1 MHPLV
6 SLVLSSEDQLWCD
19 PAPIVHG
26 EGFIPGTE
34 VRVTCVCEDGSGL
47 VWKSENGFLVTA
59 QSSFDTGSTPGFG
72 DDYYGV
78 AAEGPIYS
86 MRCQA
91 GVHHD
96 FVLPENGKIKFSFEV
111 LAGGVRVW
119 LDSVTRRCSS
129 RVRAREEET
138 VLFLHNDT
146 PGAHC
151 GARLLR
157 TLGYTV
163 KQEFIDPKRPNL
175 DPLLNEIGSAG
186 RVHLIAS
193 ARAGEAGL
201 ELAQR
206 TPKIASV
213 TLFSGSGLRFTPW
226 TIDGRE
232 TPYSVCDHSSLQ
244 ARGRTVLSTRE
255 VYADAV
261 ADRDNRDRGRIEVEN
276 INCPVYLFT
285 GSDDQVW
292 PSAAFSELVAQR
304 RGAHGLAEQTYH
316 RTFPSVG
323 HDLGPELGLPGLPTT
338 ERTAKD
344 GRPGFRLSL
353 GGKMGRQS
361 RARRE
366 CWESLLEILGGK
378 TPKDFREQIG
388 CAAQTRTG
396 PSGVE
401 KESSSS
407 TFSGTT

>member
-1 MHPLV
+1 MMHPIV

-111 LAGGVRVW
+111 LAGGDSIWVN
-119 LDSVTRRCSS
+119 SVTRLCSS
-129 RVRAREEET
+129 KRRTHMAET
-138 VLFLHNDT
+138 IFFLHNDT
-146 PGAHC
+146 PGARC
-151 GARLLR
+151 GVHLLR

-163 KQEFIDPKRPNL
+163 EERFTAPERPNL
-175 DPLLNEIGSAG
+175 DPLLNEIRSVG

-193 ARAGEAGL
+193 GRSSEAGL

-206 TPKIASV
+206 APKLASV
-213 TLFSGSGLRFTPW
+213 ALFSGSGLRFPPW
-226 TIDGRE
+226 TFNGRE
-232 TPYSVCDHSSLQ
+232 LSHSVCDHSALQ
-244 ARGRTVLSTRE
+244 PRGRTVLSTRE
-255 VYADAV
+255 VYAEAV

-276 INCPVYLFT
+276 IDCPIYLFS
-285 GSDDQVW
+285 GSDDQIW

-304 RGAHGLAEQTYH
+304 RRAHGMAEQTYH

-338 ERTAKD
+338 ERTAKHVT
-344 GRPGFRLSL
+344 PSFRLAL

-366 CWESLLEILGGK
+366 CWESLLEIFKGK
-378 TPKDFREQIG
+378 TPSEFRE
-388 CAAQTRTG
+388 
-396 PSGVE
+396 
-401 KESSSS
+401 
-407 TFSGTT
+407 